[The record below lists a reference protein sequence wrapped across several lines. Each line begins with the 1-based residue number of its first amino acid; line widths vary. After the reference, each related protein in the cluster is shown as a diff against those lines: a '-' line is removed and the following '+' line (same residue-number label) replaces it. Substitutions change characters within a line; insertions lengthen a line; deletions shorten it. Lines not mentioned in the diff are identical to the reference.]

1 MPVLLVRHGEAVG
14 SQGDDGHRY
23 LTLKGR
29 QGTHDVARALRERG
43 ITASQI
49 LASPLVR
56 AVQTAEILAY
66 VLGFDG
72 MVTTDP
78 CLVPDG
84 DPAFAS
90 RRIPVSTGTT
100 IVVCHEPIV
109 RGIAAHLTGQPQFPG
124 FRTSGCV
131 MVEGS
136 RVTLSLHP
144 DALRADK
151 P

>member
-14 SQGDDGHRY
+14 SQGDDAHRY
-23 LTLKGR
+23 LTYKGR
-29 QGTHDVARALRERG
+29 SDTLKVGRALKDRS

-56 AVQTAEILAY
+56 AVQTAEILAH

-72 MVTTDP
+72 MIVTDP
-78 CLVPDG
+78 AFVPDG
-84 DPAFAS
+84 DPVLAA
-90 RRIPVSTGTT
+90 RRMPVSTGTT

-131 MVEGS
+131 LLEGT
-136 RVTLSLHP
+136 RVTLALHP
-144 DALRADK
+144 DNV
-151 P
+151 